1 MIVIAMDSMNSSMF
15 LLGWVHDSLNGKPSL
30 LVKNPRQY
38 LQYFYQILL
47 VMFF

>member
-1 MIVIAMDSMNSSMF
+1 MIVIAM
-15 LLGWVHDSLNGKPSL
+15 VHDSLNGKPSL

-47 VMFF
+47 VKFF